1 MLKLEQNGWC
11 EEYKVILTGGYYTAV
26 VWSRGDEWNSGGSGG
41 GGGGVCGNY
50 RDIMGVWVRRVVN
63 AV

>member
-1 MLKLEQNGWC
+1 MLKLEQNEWW

-26 VWSRGDEWNSGGSGG
+26 VWSRGGEWNSGGSGG
-41 GGGGVCGNY
+41 GGDGGNY

>member
-1 MLKLEQNGWC
+1 
-11 EEYKVILTGGYYTAV
+11 V

-50 RDIMGVWVRRVVN
+50 RDIMGV
-63 AV
+63 